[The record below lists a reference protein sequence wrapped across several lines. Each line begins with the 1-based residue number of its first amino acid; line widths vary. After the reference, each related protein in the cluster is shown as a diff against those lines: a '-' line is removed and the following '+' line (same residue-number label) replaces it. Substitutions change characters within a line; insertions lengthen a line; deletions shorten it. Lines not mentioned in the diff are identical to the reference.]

1 LIIHKQKRVL
11 SLLAPALRSNL
22 KNLIVCVFIFNLNFE
37 FLKEKSYFCFF
48 FVEKMIPYLKKIR
61 KGKRINDKESE
72 KKEDDY
78 VLSKLFKSKK
88 SIIHSAHNHDV
99 IIENSDPDFALV
111 EEEANKIATEA
122 VRALKESR
130 KYCQSAESGKP
141 NLTSTKFG
149 LKTSARFIESKIE
162 SEDKSQS
169 DSESASDSEYKIEQ
183 VSSSKSLL
191 ERIKLRNASIHVEKQ
206 SNNKKKTFNDNNNP
220 INSFTDLAIQMKDFI
235 AHGTKYTNK
244 ATSDQL
250 IKQFNHKLKK
260 KDGVKFKAILKEMC
274 TLKDGVW
281 SLNDEFFNL

>member
-1 LIIHKQKRVL
+1 
-11 SLLAPALRSNL
+11 
-22 KNLIVCVFIFNLNFE
+22 
-37 FLKEKSYFCFF
+37 
-48 FVEKMIPYLKKIR
+48 MIPYLKKIR
-61 KGKRINDKESE
+61 KGKQINDKEFE

-88 SIIHSAHNHDV
+88 SIIHSAHNHDI

-149 LKTSARFIESKIE
+149 LKTSARYIESKSQ

-169 DSESASDSEYKIEQ
+169 NSESDSDSDSEYKSEQ
-183 VSSSKSLL
+183 VASVFSSKSLL

-206 SNNKKKTFNDNNNP
+206 SNNKKKTLNDNNNP